1 MYGDSNSFSLIGC
14 RKTIFIKT
22 FGVGW
27 GGGNGVCVCTILF
40 FCRNFVIQHSKYLN
54 FGTFWVFFILNL
66 GLDGKKSVAHTRYF
80 FFILFYKISKF
91 SYNEKIKLYKQKNC
105 SNTEH
110 NQNQVMIIT
119 ILH

>member
-14 RKTIFIKT
+14 RKTIFTKT
-22 FGVGW
+22 FGVG
-27 GGGNGVCVCTILF
+27 GGGVVQ
-40 FCRNFVIQHSKYLN
+40 FCFSDSKYLN

-80 FFILFYKISKF
+80 FFYSVGILFYKISKF